1 MTEEVLPAGKLPETA
16 AQATGR
22 KRQRM
27 RNFRGQRG
35 HGEWAFDVQMMLAA
49 ARSGRRGGVSGSG
62 NSEGNGGLGLL

>member
-27 RNFRGQRG
+27 RKFRGQRG
-35 HGEWAFDVQMMLAA
+35 HGEWASDVQMMLAA
-49 ARSGRRGGVSGSG
+49 ARSGWGGVSGSG
-62 NSEGNGGLGLL
+62 ISEENGGLGVL